1 MLLAKSKLRL
11 LQMPIIAFAVVII
24 LSANIAHATPESKV
38 TVRGGQLFFQGEHFI
53 VRGIEYSP
61 WGPGTGPGKGSW
73 PEKKQILKDFKM
85 IQQLGCNVVS
95 VVDPPES
102 FFEAIEDSNLLV
114 IYTFG
119 IFQTQWEH
127 FGAKDFL
134 AKESQFL
141 DVFERHKNN
150 RRIFLWVLGREV
162 TPVAQ
167 EKHGE
172 KITKWF
178 KATADKMRSQAPGV
192 LISHANWPPMRS
204 LKLDFLDIV
213 CFDLYPGWP
222 PEVSLTGFGKYIR
235 DVLRPLARRRP
246 LLITEFGVNSI
257 EVSLK
262 NQGPL
267 LAKCWSELREAGA
280 CGAVVFSFMD
290 EWWKNYNNPI
300 SKNAWW
306 ARKPAPEDEKTH
318 DLDPEEHYG
327 LVRADRKPKPAY
339 YAVKEMFGQT
349 PERVEKKT
357 RLRMVI
363 VVGIIFLLFLAL
375 LQIWS
380 VITRKKARKQ
390 LKGQEGGSM
399 ENKLQGKKSGFTL
412 VELLVVIAI
421 IALLLGI
428 MVPPLQKARE
438 RARRTVCLNN
448 LHQIHL
454 AMTMYTDDN
463 NSKLPTRLEKSGNK
477 IWGNWLGSSWN
488 PYGLGHLINEGYVKD
503 PRIFYCPS
511 NRMCRFKE
519 QYWFH
524 INGSVSWMTYRYR
537 NNNWQG
543 HPIKW
548 AEIYV
553 PEKNTDKGKWAIV
566 ADDPY
571 RDWQKM
577 AHKTGYNVLYLD
589 SSARWVSDLEDKI
602 DGDLYRAWQYFDTEQ
617 IDINC
622 P

>member
-1 MLLAKSKLRL
+1 VLLAKSKLRV
-11 LQMPIIAFAVVII
+11 LQMPVIAWAVII
-24 LSANIAHATPESKV
+24 ILLANAAHAGWEDTV
-38 TVRGGQLFFQGEHFI
+38 TVRGDKLFYQGNRFI

-61 WGPGTGPGKGSW
+61 WGPGTGPGKGTW
-73 PEKKQILKDFKM
+73 PEKKQILKDLKM
-85 IQQLGCNVVS
+85 VQQLGCNVVS

-102 FFEAIEDSNLLV
+102 FFDAVEETDLLI
-114 IYTFG
+114 IYTLG
-119 IFQTQWEH
+119 IFQTQWER
-127 FGAKDFL
+127 FGEKDFL
-134 AKESQFL
+134 AKERQFL
-141 DVFERHKNN
+141 DAFERHKNN
-150 RRIFLWVLGREV
+150 RRIFLWVLGREI

-172 KITKWF
+172 KISKWF
-178 KATADKMRSQAPGV
+178 KTTADKMRSKARGV
-192 LISHANWPPMRS
+192 LISHANWPPTRS
-204 LKLDFLDIV
+204 FKLDSPDII

-235 DVLRPLARRRP
+235 NVLQPLARRRP

-257 EVSLK
+257 EVSLED
-262 NQGPL
+262 QGPL

-306 ARKPAPEDEKTH
+306 ARKPAPGDEKTH

-327 LVRADRKPKPAY
+327 LVRADRKLKPAY
-339 YAVKEMFGQT
+339 YAVKEMFGQI
-349 PERVEKKT
+349 PVRVEKKS
-357 RLRMVI
+357 RLRIVI
-363 VVGIIFLLFLAL
+363 VASIIFIVFLAL
-375 LQIWS
+375 IQIWS
-380 VITRKKARKQ
+380 IKARKQ
-390 LKGQEGGSM
+390 LKGLEGGNM
-399 ENKLQGKKSGFTL
+399 ENKFKDKKSGFTL
-412 VELLVVIAI
+412 IELLVVIGI
-421 IALLLGI
+421 IAILFGI
-428 MVPPLQKARE
+428 LMPALQQARE
-438 RARRTVCLNN
+438 RGRRTVCLNN

-454 AMTMYTDDN
+454 VMTMYADDN
-463 NSKLPTRLEKSGNK
+463 EGKLPTRLEKSGNK

-488 PYGLGHLINEGYVKD
+488 PYGLGHLIDEGYATD

-511 NRMCRFKE
+511 NVMCRFKE

-537 NNNWQG
+537 NNNWKG
-543 HPIKW
+543 HPVKW
-548 AEIYV
+548 SEIYV
-553 PEKNTDKGKWAIV
+553 PEEIADKGKWAIV

-602 DGDLYRAWQYFDTEQ
+602 DGDLYRAWQYFDTGQ
-617 IDINC
+617 IDVNC